1 MKKLLPLILILLLN
15 FSSIA
20 IGCDEAHLI
29 KEKTSDGSTITL
41 EDGSVWEINRI
52 DRSYIISWPPD
63 AEVIACGATLT
74 KVDDGEVVEAMRIK

>member
-29 KEKTSDGSTITL
+29 KEKTSDGSTVTL

-52 DRSYIISWPPD
+52 DRAYIVSWPP
-63 AEVIACGATLT
+63 ETVIIACEGTLT
-74 KVDDGEVVEAMRIK
+74 KVDNGEIVEAMRIK